1 MLKRLISVFL
11 LLCSLSLTAQNN
23 FLRHY
28 SINEGLP
35 SSETYMAFQDSK
47 GYIWIASDLGV
58 SRFDG
63 YNFTVY
69 TTNEGLTDNVVFSF
83 FEDPKGR
90 IWFNTFSGRLC
101 YFQNDSIYGKNLEV
115 NEQLHKL
122 LGQYFITSIRV
133 DSNDTILL
141 GTHNGLYKIS
151 PIKNQGITTWRNK
164 IERITD
170 KQTFP
175 VNNIYITSEEPT
187 AGTTL
192 LIKYYPNGNRDS
204 TSLPFPASWLISLRN
219 HKDGS
224 LVLFYSLYTVRL
236 SPTGK
241 ITMAKHLEQGLE
253 GYSENDSLI
262 WIGQK
267 RHGLHL
273 YNINNLNESQK
284 DLLEEF
290 SVTSVLKD
298 HENGYWFTTLED
310 GLFYLP
316 SSQFRYFPPAADSM
330 LYSESSLFNID
341 TNRVWLAT
349 RSKLFESK
357 NNSKFKEVSTGLL
370 KKLPYYNKIPLWNG
384 LRHSDGNIWISTGA
398 GLAVLN
404 SKGALVRFV
413 DFFKNTPTLE
423 IHSHMAIE
431 DHAKN
436 IWSLNHSTLTQIN
449 HINGEILQIIPL
461 PSRATR
467 LVEDSAGHILVAT
480 TEGLYCFFNDSLH
493 FLGSKNEVF
502 RQRFTDLQ
510 VCDGNLVA
518 ATKSTGVIIV
528 SGDSIYH
535 ITISNGLSTNM
546 CRSICIDGPGKLWI
560 GTNRGLNSVSFSLK
574 PFNVHIT
581 QYTVADGLLN
591 NDIDQVIKN
600 NNTIWL
606 RSKKGITAFNPL
618 VAITNTVPPPIY
630 ITLVKINNTPH
641 PVQGETT
648 FNYGASIDFDFTG
661 LNFKNAGKQNYKY
674 KLEGI
679 DTAWTYSTNTSVQFS
694 RLPPG
699 NFTFKVFC
707 INNSGIESKEPAYYR
722 FTINA
727 PFYKKWWFSI
737 LVFIIGIGCVI
748 VLAALIVRRIRKQEE
763 AKTDTNRKIANYELQ
778 ALRAQMN
785 PHFVFNCLNAIQDF
799 ILSNDAESARRYL
812 SSFSKLIRK
821 TLNHSRRH
829 EISLQEE
836 AEFVQLYLGL
846 EKMRFDNRFDF
857 FIHIDTDLLKKDV
870 QIPSMIIQPFVEN
883 AVKHGKI
890 GSMET
895 QGVLKIDF
903 LLKDNELVCII
914 DDNGI
919 GLDASLKMKR
929 GNSSSNEA
937 HAMDIMNDRM
947 RTISEVNNSK
957 IRYTIID
964 KSNTNT
970 DQTGTHAE
978 IYIPLT

>member
-1 MLKRLISVFL
+1 
-11 LLCSLSLTAQNN
+11 
-23 FLRHY
+23 
-28 SINEGLP
+28 
-35 SSETYMAFQDSK
+35 MAFQDSK

-90 IWFNTFSGRLC
+90 IWFYTFSGRLC
-101 YFQNDSIYGKNLEV
+101 YFQNDSIYSKPIKI
-115 NEQLHKL
+115 NEELHKL
-122 LGQYFITSIRV
+122 LNQHLITAIKV
-133 DSNDTILL
+133 DASDTISMS
-141 GTHNGLYKIS
+141 TYNGLYKII
-151 PIKNQGITTWRNK
+151 PTIEKGKVIWNK
-164 IERITD
+164 IETISR
-170 KQTFP
+170 KETF
-175 VNNIYITSEEPT
+175 
-187 AGTTL
+187 L
-192 LIKYYPNGNRDS
+192 LKNEYVTCEAPMPDS
-204 TSLPFPASWLISLRN
+204 TVLISHTQKLKNDSISISWPAISVILLRRLPDTSMLVFYGTFAM
-219 HKDGS
+219 HIAPDGKVKTAPN
-224 LVLFYSLYTVRL
+224 LDQ
-236 SPTGK
+236 
-241 ITMAKHLEQGLE
+241 ALEA
-253 GYSENDSLI
+253 YPENDTML

-267 RHGLHL
+267 RHGAHL
-273 YNINNLNESQK
+273 FNINNLAQPVK
-284 DLLEEF
+284 GLLEEF

-316 SSQFRYFPPAADSM
+316 TTKFNYYPPATDSM
-330 LYSESSLFNID
+330 LYSETTLFNADSNSI
-341 TNRVWLAT
+341 WMIT
-349 RSKLFESK
+349 RNKLFQSI
-357 NNSKFKEVSTGLL
+357 NQGKFIEVCKGLRE
-370 KKLPYYNKIPLWNG
+370 KLPTPEKLVWWYG
-384 LRHSDGNIWISTGA
+384 LRHSDGNIWLSTSG
-398 GLAVLN
+398 GIAVVGEN
-404 SKGALVRFV
+404 QKLVRYI
-413 DFFKNTPTLE
+413 DFHKQFPLLE
-423 IHSHMAIE
+423 THSRLTIE
-431 DHAKN
+431 DRNKN
-436 IWSLNHSTLTQIN
+436 VWSLNLSSLYKIN
-449 HINGEILQIIPL
+449 HTTGKIESLITI
-461 PSRATR
+461 PSRAGKMI
-467 LVEDSAGHILVAT
+467 EDTSGHIIIT
-480 TEGLYCFFNDSLH
+480 TIEGLYSYYDDSLH
-493 FLGSKNEVF
+493 FLGVKNPILKN
-502 RQRFTDLQ
+502 RFTDLKI
-510 VCDGNLVA
+510 CDGNLVLA
-518 ATKSTGVIIV
+518 SKSSGIFIIRA
-528 SGDSIYH
+528 DSIYK
-535 ITISNGLSTNM
+535 ITTSNGLSTNM
-546 CRSICIDGPGKLWI
+546 CRSICNGGPGMIWV
-560 GTNRGLNSVSFSLK
+560 GTNRGLNAVTFSFN
-574 PFNVHIT
+574 PFTVNVR
-581 QYTVADGLLN
+581 QFTVADGLLN

-600 NNTIWL
+600 NNIIWL
-606 RSKKGITAFNPL
+606 RYKKGVTSFDP
-618 VAITNTVPPPIY
+618 VAVTTNRVPAPIY
-630 ITLVKINNTPH
+630 ITKVKANNILQSLYSTAS
-641 PVQGETT
+641 
-648 FNYGASIDFDFTG
+648 FNYGTVISIDFTG
-661 LNFKNAGKQNYKY
+661 LNYKNAGKQNYKY

-737 LVFIIGIGCVI
+737 LVFIIGIACVI
-748 VLAALIVRRIRKQEE
+748 VLAALIVRRILKQEE
-763 AKTDTNRKIANYELQ
+763 AKTNTNRKIANYELQ

-919 GLDASLKMKR
+919 GLNASLKMKR
-929 GNSSSNEA
+929 GSSSSNEA

-970 DQTGTHAE
+970 DQTGTRAE